1 VVTFL
6 FISIFLLLVS
16 IAFTRNNKN
25 NKNNIPPTFAL
36 VLNGVL
42 FLSLVVFIALFMK
55 NSDVITQIP
64 APYYWL
70 LLFAGL
76 IIEIFSFRQ
85 KYIPGHFTAAAIHCF
100 VGFVAIFSIGLPLL
114 VLALIEIC
122 IAVYQHRKN

>member
-1 VVTFL
+1 VVTFP

-25 NKNNIPPTFAL
+25 NKNIIPPTFAL